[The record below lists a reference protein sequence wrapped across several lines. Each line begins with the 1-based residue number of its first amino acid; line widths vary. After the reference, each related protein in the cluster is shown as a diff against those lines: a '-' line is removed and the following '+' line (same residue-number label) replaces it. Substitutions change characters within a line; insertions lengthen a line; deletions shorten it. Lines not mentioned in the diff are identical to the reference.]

1 MSRKG
6 YSAPP
11 GFPEAALLGVMPYR
25 RPMTVSEVMRAAA
38 LIMRLRYQGR
48 SNYPAFKRVLDQLV
62 DAGWLD
68 RMVRKPRT
76 GRPALC
82 YRRIAALPK

>member
-1 MSRKG
+1 MTYR
-6 YSAPP
+6 APV
-11 GFPEAALLGVMPYR
+11 GFPEAIVLGFMPYR
-25 RPMTVSEVMRAAA
+25 RPMTVNEILRASPFRKTNPKTLKSA
-38 LIMRLRYQGR
+38 
-48 SNYPAFKRVLDQLV
+48 YPVLQRVLDQLV

-68 RMVRKPRT
+68 RVVRKPRT